1 MDPLL
6 TAISTHLGFLGY
18 TTPPVPELP
27 PNVEV
32 VNAVHPLKPPFWVL
46 PLHGGAFF
54 RGIYVTTTNAQQDP
68 AGFLNF
74 INEVNAI
81 MALGHF
87 YTIDQQNLVF
97 GAWYYGPY
105 DSGRLGIFIDRYLVE
120 VSVPHKRFKQQSERY
135 LAPSRYS

>member
-1 MDPLL
+1 MPNHEKTCQTLVFNISTPQLPESFMDPLL

-81 MALGHF
+81 M
-87 YTIDQQNLVF
+87 
-97 GAWYYGPY
+97 
-105 DSGRLGIFIDRYLVE
+105 
-120 VSVPHKRFKQQSERY
+120 
-135 LAPSRYS
+135 